1 MNTCLGEDDDD
12 DEYDYTQESE
22 YFNRIAERLMLTRYL
37 LENQNNM
44 DILNESLYDTPKYKN
59 IISEEGKRHIRHVL
73 YSEHVSLNDTCPISQ
88 ESFKL
93 GDEITLLPCNHGFIK
108 GEVERWLET
117 QSAECPICRYK
128 MKSIEME
135 NTNGASSIESPA
147 TVASIIPIRDSRNMF
162 LSSLSTLESMRH
174 PFGRN
179 QIFNTVPHSYITPYL
194 SDADD
199 NE

>member
-1 MNTCLGEDDDD
+1 
-12 DEYDYTQESE
+12 
-22 YFNRIAERLMLTRYL
+22 
-37 LENQNNM
+37 
-44 DILNESLYDTPKYKN
+44 
-59 IISEEGKRHIRHVL
+59 
-73 YSEHVSLNDTCPISQ
+73 
-88 ESFKL
+88 
-93 GDEITLLPCNHGFIK
+93 
-108 GEVERWLET
+108 
-117 QSAECPICRYK
+117 

-162 LSSLSTLESMRH
+162 LSSLSILESMRH

-194 SDADD
+194 SDTDD